1 MATSASFCTKCGVS
15 LTGAPAPAKTTGG
28 GGTEAESNE
37 RLRLRLQEGIGD
49 RYELM
54 ELLGR
59 GGMGV
64 VFRARELSLDREVAL
79 KVLALDPQLAP
90 DAFGRFEREAKL
102 AARLDHP
109 NIVPIYGVGQH
120 NSIAYYTMRLVR
132 GGNVEEMIDAQ
143 RHLDVN
149 QTIALLRDVAAA
161 LDYAHA
167 RGVVH
172 RDIKPANIMIADTG
186 HAVVADFGIA
196 KALGGSTSQSTGSGS
211 IIGSPGYM
219 SPEQWRGENVDGRA
233 DQYALGIVAFEML
246 TGGRP
251 FQGLKV
257 QEIIKQHLNMEPPD
271 IGTRRAGL
279 NPSVNEAIRR
289 ALSKTATQRFP
300 TTSAFVE
307 ALAGMGPTGA
317 TTASTPSTGRGPRYR
332 PAPKKS
338 RAGLITAILLI
349 AAAGGA
355 AAIPKV
361 RSGVARWL
369 EIGVQRA
376 TVAAAA
382 TDTVAAAPITSA
394 DSALEH
400 DVNAVLAD
408 TVLTEASEAR
418 PGARN
423 ATPPPAPR
431 ATPPVM
437 IDTNL
442 LTRVQPRRPDAP
454 DVGWLYVMVRGG
466 VAQIRVDG
474 RGQGFSNRL
483 IRVESGSHTV
493 SVLGDFWPS
502 QRDVD
507 VTMGDTLRVIFYG
520 PGAPRPKEEPVRAP
534 SGNRLP

>member
-1 MATSASFCTKCGVS
+1 MATGASFCTKCGVS
-15 LTGAPAPAKTTGG
+15 LTGAAAPAKTTGS

-49 RYELM
+49 RYQLL

-90 DAFGRFEREAKL
+90 DAFERFEREAKL

-109 NIVPIYGVGQH
+109 NIVPIYAVGQH

-143 RHLDVN
+143 RHLDYN

-196 KALGGSTSQSTGSGS
+196 KALGGSTTQSTGSGT

-233 DQYALGIVAFEML
+233 DQYALGTVAFEML

-338 RAGLITAILLI
+338 RAGLITAFLLI

-355 AAIPKV
+355 AAIPEV

-376 TVAAAA
+376 TVAAAE
-382 TDTVAAAPITSA
+382 DTVASAPITSA
-394 DSALEH
+394 DSALEY

-408 TVLTEASEAR
+408 TLATEASEAS
-418 PGARN
+418 
-423 ATPPPAPR
+423 ATEMPPAPI
-431 ATPPVM
+431 AVAKPAIV

-442 LTRVQPRRPDAP
+442 LTRVQPRRPDVP

-483 IRVESGSHTV
+483 IRVEPGSHTV

-520 PGAPRPKEEPVRAP
+520 PGARRPKEEPVRAP
-534 SGNRLP
+534 PGGRVP